1 MMTLLELAEK
11 LNAQC
16 VGPQEMIRAASI
28 THVDSIANADAH
40 AVVFAQT
47 AAALTEALASNAGAV
62 LLTSALAN
70 TIPAMTKPALCVQ
83 EPRMAFSLAA
93 IYLRAGNMMT
103 QPEIHSTVILGAAT
117 RLGAGVSIGAYA
129 VLGDGVVIGD
139 HTRIRSGCVIG
150 DGVQIGAD
158 CQLYPRV
165 VVYAG
170 TTLAD
175 RVTVHAGSVLG
186 ADGFGYVLDS
196 ATGAYTQFPQQGK
209 LIVEDDVEIGANTT
223 IDRGALEET
232 RIARGSKIDNLVHIG
247 HNVRIG
253 NNVIIAAQTGISGS
267 STVGDGA
274 ILGGQVGVGEHAE
287 IGPQVILGGGAGVL
301 SQKKM
306 RGAGQVFWG
315 RPAKPLREYL
325 KGLAAVARLASKSKE
340 KE

>member
-1 MMTLLELAEK
+1 MKMSLLELAEK
-11 LNAQC
+11 LNAKC
-16 VGPQEMIRAASI
+16 IGPQAMIRAASI
-28 THVDSIANADAH
+28 GRVDSIANADAH
-40 AVVFAQT
+40 AIVFVET
-47 AAALTEALASNAGAV
+47 ANTLTEALASNAGAV
-62 LLTSALAN
+62 LVTSALAA
-70 TIPAMTKPALCVQ
+70 TVAEMQKPALCVRQ
-83 EPRMAFSLAA
+83 PRLAFADAA
-93 IYLRAGNMMT
+93 ILLRGS
-103 QPEIHSTVILGAAT
+103 QPATGVHPTAILGEGTTLGAA
-117 RLGAGVSIGAYA
+117 VSIGAYA
-129 VLGDGVVIGD
+129 VLGDNVIIGQN
-139 HTRIRSGCVIG
+139 TRIAAGCVIA

-165 VVYAG
+165 VIYAG

-186 ADGFGYVLDS
+186 ADGFGYVRNS
-196 ATGAYTQFPQQGK
+196 ATGAYTQFPQQGR
-209 LIVEDDVEIGANTT
+209 LVIEDDVEIGAHTT

-253 NNVIIAAQTGISGS
+253 RDVVIAAQTGISGS
-267 STVGDGA
+267 SSVGDGA

-301 SQKKM
+301 SQKKL

-315 RPAKPLREYL
+315 RPAKPLRDYL
-325 KGLAAVARLASKSKE
+325 KGLAAVARLADKPKE